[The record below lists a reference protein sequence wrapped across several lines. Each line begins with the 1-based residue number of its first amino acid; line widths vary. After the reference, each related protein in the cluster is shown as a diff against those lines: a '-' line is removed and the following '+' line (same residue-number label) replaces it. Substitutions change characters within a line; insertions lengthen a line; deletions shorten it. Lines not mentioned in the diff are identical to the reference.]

1 VLWLSV
7 SSSSS
12 SKSPTV
18 SLISLLRADWRSFEG
33 SKDAVLFKN
42 EAKKYDQFF
51 SFNKKKIQQSE
62 FQKMIKKIMF

>member
-1 VLWLSV
+1 
-7 SSSSS
+7 
-12 SKSPTV
+12 
-18 SLISLLRADWRSFEG
+18 LLRADWRSFEG